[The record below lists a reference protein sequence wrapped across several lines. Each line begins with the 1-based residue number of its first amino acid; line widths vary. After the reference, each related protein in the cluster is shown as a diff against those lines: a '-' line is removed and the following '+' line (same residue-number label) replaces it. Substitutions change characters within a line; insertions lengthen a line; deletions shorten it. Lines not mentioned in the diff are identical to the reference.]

1 VGEYQSTGKMPREQ
15 SDEVGLLQA
24 QKGDIQFTEEDIQV
38 RASAV
43 MYTAI
48 LIATCGAILFGF
60 SIGYTSP
67 TLVDTD
73 KCTDFTN
80 TDWDTNKKALNCK
93 MGLSDEQKSWF
104 GSTVNFGA
112 AAGALLGGQLADK
125 IGLKKGMC
133 CGYLLCLAGYLLLFL
148 IPIPDEIKKSN
159 MCAEDGSCAHEQGNV
174 ALLITTRVVIGLGA
188 GVICCTNSPYLNEVA
203 TIQVRGAAGACFQ
216 LGCTIGI
223 CLAYLL
229 GLVLDFRGLALFCV
243 CLAGACIVITIFLL
257 PNSPRWLASKRQK
270 APAIEALKS
279 LRRPTPGH
287 EADFDF
293 EIKKLYKI
301 FIRETGQEVN
311 FAATQSEST
320 VTGGGAGAEP
330 ARWSE
335 LCVGPARRALFIG
348 VTLQLVQQFSGINAV
363 MFYAGGILEDVY
375 PDSTTTANTWA
386 LGIQLMQMCV
396 TAISAPFMDKAGRRF
411 LLILAM
417 IGMFCSTGGL
427 AVFYLNND
435 PSNYPLRCLAV
446 FSLYSYVFFFACGL
460 GAIPWAMMGE
470 LFPMRV
476 KSMASSV
483 ATLVNWLGSFAI
495 TKTLD
500 NLTDAFG
507 PSPDPHHKG
516 RGWVFVMYG
525 AVCFVGLLV
534 TIAIV
539 PETKGKSIEQIQAEL
554 SGPLC
559 SFGNAAVEDDEE
571 TYAE

>member
-1 VGEYQSTGKMPREQ
+1 MPREQ
-15 SDEVGLLQA
+15 ADEVGLLQA
-24 QKGDIQFTEEDIQV
+24 EKEAIQITEEDIQV
-38 RASAV
+38 RASTV

-48 LIATCGAILFGF
+48 LIATGGAVLFGF

-73 KCTDFTN
+73 KCTDFNN

-133 CGYLLCLAGYLLLFL
+133 GGYLLCLAGYLLLFL
-148 IPIPDEIKKSN
+148 IPIPDEIN
-159 MCAEDGSCAHEQGNV
+159 TPETCAPDGSCAHKQGNV
-174 ALLITTRVVIGLGA
+174 ALLIVCRVVIGLGA

-216 LGCTIGI
+216 VGCTIGI

-229 GLVLDFRGLALFCV
+229 GLLLDFRGLAMFCV
-243 CLAGACIVITIFLL
+243 ALAGACILITVFLL
-257 PNSPRWLASKRQK
+257 PNSPRWLAARKMRD
-270 APAIEALKS
+270 PAIKALKA
-279 LRRPTPGH
+279 LRRPAPGH
-287 EADFDF
+287 EGEFDY
-293 EIKKLYKI
+293 EITKLYKI
-301 FIRETGQEVN
+301 FIRETGQEVKIS
-311 FAATQSEST
+311 ATQSEST
-320 VTGGGAGAEP
+320 ITGGGGTEAAS
-330 ARWSE
+330 WSE

-348 VTLQLVQQFSGINAV
+348 VMLQIVQQFSGINAV
-363 MFYAGGILEDVY
+363 MFYSGGILEDVY

-386 LGIQLMQMCV
+386 LGIQIMQVCI
-396 TAISAPFMDKAGRRF
+396 TTISAPFMDRAGRRF

-417 IGMFCSTGGL
+417 VGMCCSTAGL
-427 AVFYLNND
+427 AAFYLNDD
-435 PSNYPLRCLAV
+435 PTNYPLRCVAV
-446 FSLYSYVFFFACGL
+446 FSLYAYVFFFSCGL

-470 LFPMRV
+470 LFPIRV
-476 KSMASSV
+476 KAMASSV

-507 PSPDPHHKG
+507 PGGSGSSDSHKG

-525 AVCFVGLLV
+525 AVCFLGLLV
-534 TIAIV
+534 TIGIV

-559 SFGNAAVEDDEE
+559 GCGRTGAVEDDEE
-571 TYAE
+571 AYAE